1 MEEQLAYQN
10 QPVRSDEIYA
20 NIMQEDRVKNIISQ
34 TSPDNQLIEISWRLK
49 GYAKDSNGVWVKI
62 DENSITLNPLLVSRY
77 VSFLSSIMQ
86 DSGRFTNLSEIQ
98 INNMMGNIIDYL
110 TDDLDDNAE
119 EYGLT
124 DKYTERT
131 RIGMMIL
138 YNTFFVLNRSL
149 NGTEAKRIWSMMSVN
164 EVNNTNPNQN
174 KGMLDKLKFW
184 K

>member
-1 MEEQLAYQN
+1 MEQQFDYQS

-20 NIMQEDRVKNIISQ
+20 NIMQEDRIKNVIAQ

-49 GYAKDSNGVWVKI
+49 GRVRDSNGQWVRI
-62 DENSITLNPLLVSRY
+62 DEDSKELNPTLVSRY

-86 DSGRFTNLSEIQ
+86 DSGRFTNLSETQ
-98 INNMMGNIIDYL
+98 INNMMSNIIDYL
-110 TDDLDDNAE
+110 ADDLDDNAE
-119 EYGLT
+119 EYGL
-124 DKYTERT
+124 DGQYTERS

-149 NGTEAKRIWSMMSVN
+149 NGTEARRIWSMMSVN
-164 EVNNTNPNQN
+164 EVTNTNPNQPKN
-174 KGMLDKLKFW
+174 MLDKLKFW

>member
-1 MEEQLAYQN
+1 MEYQS

-20 NIMQEDRVKNIISQ
+20 NIMQEDRVKNIIAQ

-49 GYAKDSNGVWVKI
+49 GYAKDVNGTWIKI
-62 DENSITLNPLLVSRY
+62 DENAIVLNPTLVSRY

-86 DSGRFTNLSEIQ
+86 DSGRFTNLSETQ

-110 TDDLDDNAE
+110 VDDLDDNAE
-119 EYGLT
+119 EYGI
-124 DKYTERT
+124 DGQYTERT

-149 NGTEAKRIWSMMSVN
+149 NGTEAKRIWGMMSVN
-164 EVNNTNPNQN
+164 EVSNTNPNQPKN
-174 KGMLDKLKFW
+174 MFDKLKFW